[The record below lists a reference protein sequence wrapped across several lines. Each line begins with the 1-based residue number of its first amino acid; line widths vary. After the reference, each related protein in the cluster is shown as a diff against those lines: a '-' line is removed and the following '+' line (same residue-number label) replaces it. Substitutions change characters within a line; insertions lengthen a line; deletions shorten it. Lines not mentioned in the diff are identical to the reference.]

1 MHPRRLKILGFLALR
16 KREGEET
23 PFEREICSA
32 VGLSSSQTVHH
43 HLGKLEADGYIERS
57 AGRAPGRKKRVIK
70 LTEKGWGALSSA
82 PMLGRVAAGRGL
94 EAIAVGD
101 EAYSLVAELLVPR
114 ASGRARYLLRV
125 TGQSMTGAW
134 IGDGSVLVVK
144 EDENPPDGEV
154 VVALLGG
161 GEEVT
166 VKRLFR
172 ERGPEGESVVRLS
185 AENGEHKDIV
195 ALAEEA
201 LVQGRVVSVIH
212 PPRKGKG
219 SLCLTDQGTEQRRL
233 AGTV

>member
-1 MHPRRLKILGFLALR
+1 MGEGLHPRRLKILNFLASR
-16 KREGEET
+16 KRDGEET
-23 PFEREICSA
+23 PSEREICSA
-32 VGLSSSQTVHH
+32 VGLKSSQTVHH
-43 HLGKLEADGYIERS
+43 HLGTLEADGYIERS
-57 AGRAPGRKKRVIK
+57 PGRSPGQAPGRKKRVIK

-101 EAYSLVAELLVPR
+101 EAYSLVAELLVAR

-134 IGDGSVLVVK
+134 IGDGSILVVE

-154 VVALLGG
+154 VVALLRG

-172 ERGPEGESVVRLS
+172 ERGAGGDSVRLR

-195 ALAEEA
+195 APAEEVV
-201 LVQGRVVSVIH
+201 VQGRVVNVIH
-212 PPRKGKG
+212 PPRRSG
-219 SLCLTDQGTEQRRL
+219 
-233 AGTV
+233 